1 MGMLNGINY
10 PGVIGFRTLFVK
22 VFGTFFAV
30 AGGLCIGKEGP
41 LAHIGANVG
50 AISAHIPI
58 TGFRCLRNDVI
69 KRQLVAAG
77 ASAGVSAAFGSP
89 IGGSLFSYESSKPNT
104 FWTFSMLWRVFFGS
118 SICTFMLSI
127 FTALYN
133 GSPFSL
139 TDAAT
144 LKFGELE
151 SEENTLLDIP
161 AAVFIGGVCGC
172 LGALFIHVNVSL
184 AILRKKYINTNA
196 KRLAEAAFFAF
207 MTSTVFFMAV
217 FLRRDNCKPTLDTE
231 DKESQFRFYCPWGQ
245 YNPLGSLIFNTEGGT
260 IRQLLDFP
268 VVVRTVQESEDS
280 PVSIANIII
289 YACLWYGFTITT
301 YGVWVPAGLF
311 LPGILIGCSIGL
323 IYTEI
328 LTNLFGLDIQ
338 RLGGQSYIICGASAM
353 LAGYTRLTY
362 SLAVVMLETT

>member
-1 MGMLNGINY
+1 MVNFGSDKPMHPKKSMAMYPRPDNVYTHKSSLNFDMMRAKIFEEREGTNTDFYVWVVHIFIGFGTALIAFLLTVIEEASAEYRNATVQTLLDQDSASSFKAYTFYVGFAMVFVLIASLLTIYVGPGANGSGVAEIMGMLNGINY

-127 FTALYN
+127 FTALWN

-144 LKFGELE
+144 LKFGQLE

-172 LGALFIHVNVSL
+172 LGALFIHVNVNL
-184 AILRKKYINTNA
+184 AMLRKKYINTNA

-207 MTSTVFFMAV
+207 MTSTCFFMAV

-231 DKESQFRFYCPWGQ
+231 DKES
-245 YNPLGSLIFNTEGGT
+245 
-260 IRQLLDFP
+260 
-268 VVVRTVQESEDS
+268 
-280 PVSIANIII
+280 
-289 YACLWYGFTITT
+289 
-301 YGVWVPAGLF
+301 
-311 LPGILIGCSIGL
+311 
-323 IYTEI
+323 
-328 LTNLFGLDIQ
+328 
-338 RLGGQSYIICGASAM
+338 
-353 LAGYTRLTY
+353 
-362 SLAVVMLETT
+362 